1 VGAGWGL
8 GGGLGQEVLVEK
20 NVNMCPR
27 NSSYNI
33 LAKNLTAL
41 YPCLKNL
48 PEAKVK
54 NFRLSLLAKE
64 ISK

>member
-1 VGAGWGL
+1 
-8 GGGLGQEVLVEK
+8 VEK